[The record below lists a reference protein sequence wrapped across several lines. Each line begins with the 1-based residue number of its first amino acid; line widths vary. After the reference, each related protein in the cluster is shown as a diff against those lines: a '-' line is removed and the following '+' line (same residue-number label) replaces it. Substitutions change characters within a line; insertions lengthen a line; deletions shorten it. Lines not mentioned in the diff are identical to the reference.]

1 MNTILVPT
9 DFSEAAYNAF
19 EYALQI
25 AQKTKAKIVLLNV
38 YNYPAIPTEAP
49 MVIPMQDLEKQS
61 LKALEHFA
69 DRIRKKNTFDIPI
82 ELQCK
87 CGYPV
92 NEIDEFSKKHHIN
105 LIVIGMSGAGFMNEK
120 IIGSTTT
127 SLIRTSKCPILVIEK
142 NTSYKKIKK
151 MALASDLQTLK
162 NGQILKPI
170 LEMAKLFDSQIQI
183 VHVSKEKET
192 ADFIKNTEAG
202 KHLDHFFTD
211 IQHSFHNITEEDV
224 TEGIEKFIKRNKID
238 MIITIPRVHSVWNT
252 LLQEPQTKRMAFHI
266 QTPILALHE

>member
-1 MNTILVPT
+1 M
-9 DFSEAAYNAF
+9 
-19 EYALQI
+19 
-25 AQKTKAKIVLLNV
+25 
-38 YNYPAIPTEAP
+38 
-49 MVIPMQDLEKQS
+49 
-61 LKALEHFA
+61 
-69 DRIRKKNTFDIPI
+69 
-82 ELQCK
+82 
-87 CGYPV
+87 
-92 NEIDEFSKKHHIN
+92 
-105 LIVIGMSGAGFMNEK
+105 
-120 IIGSTTT
+120 
-127 SLIRTSKCPILVIEK
+127 
-142 NTSYKKIKK
+142 
-151 MALASDLQTLK
+151 
-162 NGQILKPI
+162 
-170 LEMAKLFDSQIQI
+170 FDSQIQI